1 LRHTFIPQMSIGA
14 IGISDIE
21 FNIYC
26 RHEIIP
32 ILMALQY
39 LYVQRKSVIRKI
51 CDLIQA
57 DLLKGRSRKRGCVGL
72 SSWEALVLASVRLG
86 CNLDYDQLSDL
97 ADNHVVLRQMLGLGC
112 YDLKRYPR
120 TTINDNLTSLSADT
134 IEAISAIIV
143 DEGHRFRPHAVDKVR
158 GDSFVLAK
166 NIHYP
171 TDRNLLFD
179 GIRKTIHLAAT
190 IAQDHGIA
198 GWRQHAHLLK
208 RAKRTKREI
217 DKIARS
223 KRKDKDA
230 ELKKL
235 YQKLIK
241 QAEDIVERSLE
252 TIHAYQSIQKSTPAP
267 ASVFYDKII
276 SELYYFIAGTEY
288 VSELAERRILKG
300 ESIPNPEKVFSLFE
314 PDTELINRG
323 KQPTPIE
330 FGHRVLVMQDS
341 AGFIIHCQMM
351 DMGFTDEKVLIEV
364 MEKLQQ
370 RFNAKIRAASFDK
383 GFWTPYN
390 LKGLSDIVQLAVLPK
405 KGKRS
410 KLDAEREGSKEFGKV
425 RKWHSGIE
433 SAINALGSG
442 NGLTVCRDKDY
453 KRYIALGV
461 LGRNLHNLGT
471 ILIEKERKRREQ
483 LRQQNLLLSMAA

>member
-1 LRHTFIPQMSIGA
+1 MRHTFIPQMSIGA

-179 GIRKTIHLAAT
+179 GIRKTIQLAAT

-252 TIHAYQSIQKSTPAP
+252 TIHAYQSIKKSTPAP

-383 GFWTPYN
+383 GFWTPDN

-483 LRQQNLLLSMAA
+483 LRKQNLLLSMAA